1 MDLSLIEARLKATLV
16 GLKSI
21 GAVADLDAAMGGAA
35 PTPSAFVLPLA
46 EGSVDAD
53 TLGSTNQRI
62 AQLFGVVHV
71 VSNRRDAKGS
81 AALDDLKTLRLNL
94 RAALVGWV
102 PDAATGEPV
111 HFRAGRLLQL
121 DDHGCLWWTDEFE
134 LITYYWST

>member
-1 MDLSLIEARLKATLV
+1 MDLSLVVTRLQATLV
-16 GLKSI
+16 GMKGI
-21 GAVADLDAAMGGAA
+21 GASADLDMAIDGAP
-35 PTPSAFVLPLA
+35 PTPSAFVMPLA
-46 EGSVDAD
+46 ESAVDAD

-71 VSNRRDAKGS
+71 VSNRRDAKGA

-111 HFRAGRLLQL
+111 HFRAGKLLQL
-121 DDHGCLWWTDEFE
+121 DGDGRLWWMDEFE
-134 LITYYWST
+134 LLTYYWSA